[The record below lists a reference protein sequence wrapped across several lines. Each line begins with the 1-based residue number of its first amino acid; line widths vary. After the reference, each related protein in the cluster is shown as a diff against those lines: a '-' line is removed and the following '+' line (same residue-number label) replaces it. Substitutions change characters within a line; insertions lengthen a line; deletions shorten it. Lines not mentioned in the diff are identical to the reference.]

1 MNDIKWYIGVA
12 LCCVMMVSGC
22 VRNQF
27 DQQRYEEIVEEESPT
42 PKVDE
47 DHDWMMSTTKTLVV
61 DPSGVGNVKLVRI
74 FTDNPA
80 ETDFAEIVDEAY
92 SSGDSKVVMNIS
104 YPIRLEALYAAAID
118 NDDYYTIV
126 PFNPN
131 SSGSIDFSN
140 PIVKHQKMPYNYN
153 PQTYVYLYEEE
164 YPQPGDYD
172 YNDVVLRVSMER
184 SDGQEV
190 RFNIELA
197 AVGGEKQMG
206 AAIRLAGY
214 KYNEVESV
222 KTVDDASFDI
232 TGAGELPDMYRTMIQ
247 DKSLLQQSLNGEAVL
262 NLFADAHWAT
272 GDRIISDNGS
282 ITRKRYNVSYE
293 KSDEYGTFYPR
304 EITYIVT
311 FKNGVDV
318 SSLTL
323 DVLDAFIIEEYN
335 GNKYEVHTHK
345 YSKAQVLWP
354 NPSSDAHN
362 LPWAF
367 CVPYESFRWPL
378 HAVAIGYQSTSK
390 SFTYGAYPYLGRSF
404 GEWAADCT
412 KCLNWYLYPD
422 KYEVYE

>member
-1 MNDIKWYIGVA
+1 MKDNKWYIWVT
-12 LCCVMMVSGC
+12 LCCMIMVSGC

-42 PKVDE
+42 PNVDE
-47 DHDWMMSTTKTLVV
+47 NHDWMMSTIMTLVV
-61 DPSGVGNVKLVRI
+61 DPSGVDNVNLVRI

-80 ETDFAEIVDEAY
+80 ETDFAEVVDEAY
-92 SSGDSKVVMNIS
+92 SSGDNKIVMNIS
-104 YPIRLEALYAAAID
+104 YPIRLETLYAAAVD
-118 NDDYYTIV
+118 SEDYYTIV
-126 PFNPN
+126 SFNPN
-131 SSGSIDFSN
+131 SSSSINFAN
-140 PIVKHQKMPYNYN
+140 PIVKHQKMPYHYLY
-153 PQTYVYLYEEE
+153 QTYEYLYEEE

-172 YNDVVLRVSMER
+172 FNDVVLRISMER
-184 SDGQEV
+184 SSDIQL
-190 RFNIELA
+190 RFNVQLA
-197 AVGGEKQMG
+197 AVGGTKQMG

-214 KYNEVESV
+214 KYNEIESV
-222 KTVDDASFDI
+222 KTVDNASFDI
-232 TGAGELPDMYRTMIQ
+232 TGVGELPDMYRTMIQ
-247 DKSLLQQSLNGEAVL
+247 DKSLLQQSMNGEAVL

-293 KSDEYGTFYPR
+293 KSDDYGTFYPR

-311 FKNGVDV
+311 FKNGVDI

-323 DVLDAFIIEEYN
+323 DGLDPFIIEEYN

-367 CVPYESFRWPL
+367 CVPYDKFYWPL
-378 HAVAIGYQSTSK
+378 HAVAIGFQAKSK
-390 SFTYGAYPYLGRSF
+390 RYSYGAYPYLGRSF
-404 GEWAADCT
+404 GEWAADRT
-412 KCLNWYLYPD
+412 KCLDWYLYPD
-422 KYEVYE
+422 KYEVYK